1 MCQHILFAPADLL
14 TTSYVPV
21 KPFPDPPELSPTL
34 EVDEFVPPSGE
45 LSHPHSVYKNHLYVY
60 PRSLKYD
67 SQKIFAKVSGSHGC
81 YPFTFI
87 VYPSV
92 ASGT

>member
-1 MCQHILFAPADLL
+1 MSLMCQHILFAPADLL

-67 SQKIFAKVSGSHGC
+67 SQKIFAKVGGSQGC
-81 YPFTFI
+81 YQF
-87 VYPSV
+87 
-92 ASGT
+92 